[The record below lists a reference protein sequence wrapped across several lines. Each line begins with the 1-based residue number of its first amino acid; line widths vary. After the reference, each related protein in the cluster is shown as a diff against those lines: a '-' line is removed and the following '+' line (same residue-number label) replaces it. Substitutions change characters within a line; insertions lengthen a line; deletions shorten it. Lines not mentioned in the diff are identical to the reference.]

1 MALPVKLLSG
11 NVKRR
16 SKYGSTFAVEN
27 GIRFRSKAEANR
39 YLGLRLLEQ
48 SGEIQGLE
56 LQPTYKCTI
65 NGVLV
70 CKYVADFRYF
80 TRPTNT
86 KRGEYIVEDVK
97 GHKTALYKLKKKLV
111 EALYPGVV
119 IVEITR

>member
-1 MALPVKLLSG
+1 MLPVRVSKIVG
-11 NVKRR
+11 KRR
-16 SKYGSTFAVEN
+16 SKYGSKFTVEN
-27 GIRFRSKAEANR
+27 GIRFRSKAEAGR
-39 YLGLRLLEQ
+39 YVSLRLLEK
-48 SGEIQGLE
+48 SGEIQNLE
-56 LQPTYKCTI
+56 LQPTYKCTV

-70 CKYVADFRYF
+70 CKYIADFRYF
-80 TRPTNT
+80 TRPTNS